1 MLYIVKSTNSLP
13 NISYTM
19 ADDMKPCFA
28 IEAVPQ
34 QKKEKRLQFVSVY
47 WNNSFSKL
55 GFLKKK
61 KTNWPL
67 SKHDNENMPWKDH
80 NLRSEAKGSFQVC
93 YVGV

>member
-1 MLYIVKSTNSLP
+1 
-13 NISYTM
+13 
-19 ADDMKPCFA
+19 MKPCFA

-61 KTNWPL
+61 RKIGLYPSMIMKTCPG
-67 SKHDNENMPWKDH
+67 K
-80 NLRSEAKGSFQVC
+80 AII
-93 YVGV
+93 